1 MGKIKIRLFR
11 GLEAKYTNKETYET
25 FVAALADM
33 EMLEQRVH
41 KNDIKFM
48 IESCKYYE
56 SKATGA
62 VLCELY
68 DGDVRN
74 HVDIV

>member
-11 GLEAKYTNKETYET
+11 GLQTKCTNKETYET

-56 SKATGA
+56 SKVTGA

-68 DGDVRN
+68 EGDVRN

>member
-1 MGKIKIRLFR
+1 MEKIKIRLFR
-11 GLEAKYTNKETYET
+11 GLEAKHTNKETYET
-25 FVAALADM
+25 FVAALSDM

-56 SKATGA
+56 SKVTGA

-68 DGDVRN
+68 EGDVRN